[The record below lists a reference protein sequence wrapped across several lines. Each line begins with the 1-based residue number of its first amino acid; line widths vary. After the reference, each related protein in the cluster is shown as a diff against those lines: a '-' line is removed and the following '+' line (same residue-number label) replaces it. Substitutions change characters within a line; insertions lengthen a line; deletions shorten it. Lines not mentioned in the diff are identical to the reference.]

1 MKKKLLSLLLTLL
14 LTIAVVPISAN
25 AVSIRFNDVS
35 ANAWYADSVQFVYE
49 KGLMSGVGAG
59 KFNPNGNTT
68 RGQLVTILYRL
79 EENPSVSGGIA
90 FTDVNPN
97 DYFSKAVQWASANK
111 IVSGVGNNKFAPNSA
126 ITREQMVTILY
137 RYSEY
142 KSYDT
147 SKAISIAKFAD
158 FSKIS
163 KYALSAMR
171 WANASGLISGVNST
185 TVAPTNK
192 ITRAETAAILMRFC
206 EKIVGTESIPGSDT
220 FPVRCEYDGDTIFTV
235 YVPAYWRDNYT
246 VTQTNNTNMFGIR
259 LRDKENYDAGFGGH
273 MVSFYVYFD
282 DSYVYLPRKDIIG
295 DVSINGKRCTL
306 LSTGPTDVQFDMDR
320 IFRINCYKEKE
331 ADVNDI
337 VKSIDYTNMGSNNE
351 REYLDLYAKVL
362 REKAVRP
369 GTTGWRNC
377 FALGYVNE
385 DDVPDLLCMD
395 SGGHYG
401 SVDVYYYKDGKLEKE
416 QSVSIYGEIWY
427 LEKGGVVTAESYLGE
442 DGWVQFLYDWDHNG
456 KYGTYETTTAN
467 INRMLNQPELF
478 ILH

>member
-25 AVSIRFNDVS
+25 AVSMRFNDVPT
-35 ANAWYADSVQFVYE
+35 NAWYADSVQFVYE

-79 EENPSVSGGIA
+79 EGNPSVSGGIA

-142 KSYDT
+142 KRYDT

-171 WANASGLISGVNST
+171 WANVSGLISGVNST
-185 TVAPTNK
+185 TVAPINK
-192 ITRAETAAILMRFC
+192 ITRAETATILMRFC
-206 EKIVGTESIPGSDT
+206 DKIVGTASISGSNT
-220 FPVRCEYDGDTIFTV
+220 IPISCEYEGDTVFTV
-235 YVPAYWRDNYT
+235 YIPAYWRDNYT
-246 VTQTNNTNMFGIR
+246 VTRTNNANMFGIR
-259 LRDKENYDAGFGGH
+259 LRDKANYDAGFGGH
-273 MVSFYVYFD
+273 IISFYVFLD
-282 DSYVYLPRKDIIG
+282 DSYFNMPIVNIIG
-295 DVSINGKRCTL
+295 DVSIQGKKCTIVNL
-306 LSTGPTDVQFDMDR
+306 WPTDVQFNTNSIALTNSYNEKRVDR
-320 IFRINCYKEKE
+320 DGIIT
-331 ADVNDI
+331 
-337 VKSIDYTNMGSNNE
+337 SIDYTELESGSGK
-351 REYLDLYAKVL
+351 EYLDLYAKVL
-362 REKAVRP
+362 REKAIHP
-369 GTTGWRNC
+369 SAAGWRNC

-385 DDVPDLLCMD
+385 DDMAVLSSCWA
-395 SGGHYG
+395 S
-401 SVDVYYYKDGKLEKE
+401 
-416 QSVSIYGEIWY
+416 W
-427 LEKGGVVTAESYLGE
+427 
-442 DGWVQFLYDWDHNG
+442 
-456 KYGTYETTTAN
+456 
-467 INRMLNQPELF
+467 
-478 ILH
+478 